1 MDAAYFQAAI
11 PEPYRIF
18 GLRLLPLSLGR
29 YRLLARF
36 GCGFVAD
43 GEVQA
48 TMEDL
53 LLGVLIC
60 SMRVKQF
67 MEFIES
73 PEAVSE
79 LKPWGELVRKQIA
92 QEEYFSLY
100 AKIGLFRAYIDE
112 ASHVPQYWEETPE
125 ESASG
130 AHWAQSLEVVL
141 RGQLNYTEEEIE
153 EGPLSKALSD
163 CFKLAESQGQI
174 RIMGEEDL
182 AGGAANAAA
191 LVQMLG
197 GKGAA
202 PCPA

>member
-43 GEVQA
+43 GEAQA

-53 LLGVLIC
+53 LLGILIC
-60 SMRVKQF
+60 SMPVKKF
-67 MEFIES
+67 LEFIES
-73 PEAVSE
+73 QDAVPELE
-79 LKPWGELVRKQIA
+79 RWGELVHKQIA

-112 ASHVPQYWEETPE
+112 ASRVPQYWEETPDD
-125 ESASG
+125 SASG
-130 AHWAQSLEVVL
+130 ANWAQSLEVVL
-141 RGQLNYTEEEIE
+141 RGQLNYTEAEIE

-163 CFKLAESQGQI
+163 CFKLAESQGRI
-174 RIMGEEDL
+174 RIIADEEL
-182 AGGAANAAA
+182 AGGDANAAA
-191 LVQMLG
+191 LQQMLG
-197 GKGAA
+197 KGTT
-202 PCPA
+202 PCQP